1 MDLRL
6 HSGSSRLWIGIFL
19 AAFLLRLGYAL
30 VQPEEFWD
38 EDEGVYVA
46 MAENFLAGEGLS
58 YTPYRKAAFPPLYP
72 FLLAGLLGS
81 GLPLFP
87 AARVFQALLGAF
99 SCLLIG
105 GVARRS
111 FAGLGDRGSRGAG
124 FFAGALLAVYPI
136 AVIYPARLMTENL
149 LIFLLP
155 AAVFSLL
162 KSVSS
167 PRPRSWIL
175 LGGALV
181 GLGVLSRPT
190 LLPFLLLVLVWL
202 AVAGY
207 EKPNYPV
214 RAGCFLLA
222 FVVVILPWQIRNYRV
237 LGAVVPITSS
247 AGANL
252 YIANNPA
259 AVGGSMGY
267 RYLMREGVF
276 HLGDE
281 EDELAYNR
289 HYRDRALA
297 FIREN
302 PGRFLYLSLRRLIWF
317 YHLDYHYRG
326 PIVLVLGFQLMLL
339 LALAGFWQSRRCW
352 RTALL
357 PGLAILNFTLVHM
370 IFLSEGRY
378 RLPLIPFLL
387 AFAALPLSSL
397 FFRAKDSASEE

>member
-1 MDLRL
+1 
-6 HSGSSRLWIGIFL
+6 
-19 AAFLLRLGYAL
+19 
-30 VQPEEFWD
+30 
-38 EDEGVYVA
+38 
-46 MAENFLAGEGLS
+46 
-58 YTPYRKAAFPPLYP
+58 
-72 FLLAGLLGS
+72 LAGLGE
-81 GLPLFP
+81 
-87 AARVFQALLGAF
+87 RV
-99 SCLLIG
+99 
-105 GVARRS
+105 
-111 FAGLGDRGSRGAG
+111 SRGAG
-124 FFAGALLAVYPI
+124 LIAAALLAVYPI

-149 LIFLLP
+149 LMFLLP
-155 AAVFSLL
+155 AAVLVLL

-167 PRPRSWIL
+167 SRPLPWIV

-181 GLGVLSRPT
+181 GLGVLCRPT
-190 LLPFLLLVLVWL
+190 LFPFLLLVLIWL
-202 AVAGY
+202 AAAGY
-207 EKPNYPV
+207 EKPGYLA
-214 RAGCFLLA
+214 RAGGLLAA

-281 EDELAYNR
+281 EDELSYNR
-289 HYRDRALA
+289 HYRDRALE

-326 PIVLVLGFQLMLL
+326 PIILVVLFHLMLV
-339 LALAGFWQSRRCW
+339 LALAGFWLARRSW
-352 RTALL
+352 KRALL
-357 PGLAILNFTLVHM
+357 PGMAILNFTLVHM
-370 IFLSEGRY
+370 VFLSEGRY

-387 AFAALPLSSL
+387 AFAALPLSRL
-397 FFRAKDSASEE
+397 FFRASDIASEK